1 MTEIVKVKDRKKVL
15 SFAERVL
22 PSDILEARRLTM
34 IKRRIEEALKS
45 RTKAILIDIL
55 VSSGAIDV
63 IPLPEPDNLEKL
75 FSDFGILER
84 LNEKQAAAIVSNI
97 PDDVM
102 DSLLTYL
109 SHIGKLNLYQKLAN
123 LARKYKEGEWP

>member
-1 MTEIVKVKDRKKVL
+1 MTEVVKIRDKRKAL
-15 SFAERVL
+15 SFAERIL
-22 PSDILEARRLTM
+22 PSDILEARRLNM
-34 IKRRIEEALKS
+34 VKRRIEEALKS

-55 VSSGAIDV
+55 DSSGAIDI
-63 IPLPEPDNLEKL
+63 IPLPEPENLEKL

-84 LNEKQAAAIVSNI
+84 LSEKQVAAIVSNI

-102 DSLLTYL
+102 DNLLTYL
-109 SHIGKLNLYQKLAN
+109 SHIGKLDLYQKLAN